1 MDTVRTKNYSGIFLS
16 CVADDGTIYTPMV
29 KDHTLAYIHS
39 GEMELDNDGKKTLLR
54 KGDCFFFP
62 KDHRISTIKRTYKG
76 EEFQGTF
83 LTFPR
88 IFLRDF
94 YATLDKQ
101 EVPDIKRK
109 KKSGPVMLERSPS
122 IRSLF
127 ESLLPYYHSDTA
139 PSKEIVDLKLREG
152 VYALLQANDDFYPI
166 LFDFTE
172 PWKIDIMGFMNEN
185 YMYDLSLEEF
195 AAYTG
200 RSLATFKRDF
210 AKISH
215 LPPQKWLIRRRLEAA
230 YDQLQNGGKKVSD
243 VYEEVGFKN
252 ITHFYTAFKREFGFS
267 PKK

>member
-16 CVADDGTIYTPMV
+16 CVAEDGTIYTPMV
-29 KDHTLAYIHS
+29 KDHTLAYIYS
-39 GEMELDNDGKKTLLR
+39 GEMELDNDGKKALLH

-62 KDHRISTIKRTYKG
+62 KDHRISTIKRTHKG

-94 YATLDKQ
+94 YATFDKR
-101 EVPDIKRK
+101 DIPAAKRK
-109 KKSGPVMLERSPS
+109 KKSGLVMLSKSPD
-122 IRSLF
+122 ITSLF

-152 VYALLQANDDFYPI
+152 VYALLQANEDFYPV

-195 AAYTG
+195 AVFTG

-210 AKISH
+210 AKLSD
-215 LPPQKWLIRRRLEAA
+215 LSPQKWLIERRLEAA
-230 YDQLQNGGKKVSD
+230 YDQLQNAGKKVSD

-252 ITHFYTAFKREFGFS
+252 LSHFYAAFKKQYGYS